1 MAEATK
7 TILKLTNTEA
17 IIKVSGNALDSTTI
31 SLATYL
37 LSGSGSEVVS
47 GTPKVNIA
55 AMVCYGIPGG
65 YATITR
71 GGVVVL
77 SAANDA
83 LSMIDLTGRPFVPD
97 TTGNTSDIVVTINTQ
112 QCQVYLF
119 VKKVSGYKSTDSLA
133 TTNS

>member
-1 MAEATK
+1 MAVTK

-17 IIKVSGNALDSTTI
+17 IIKVTGIATDTTTI
-31 SLATYL
+31 SLATDL
-37 LSGSGSEVVS
+37 LSGTEIVS

-65 YATITR
+65 YATVAR
-71 GGVVVL
+71 GGAVVL
-77 SAANDA
+77 NAANDA
-83 LSMIDLTGRPFVPD
+83 LSMIDLTGHPFVPD

-119 VKKVSGYKSTDSLA
+119 VKKVSGYKTTDALSIQ
-133 TTNS
+133 NS

>member
-1 MAEATK
+1 MAVTK

-17 IIKVSGNALDSTTI
+17 IIKVTGIATDTTTI
-31 SLATYL
+31 SLATDL
-37 LSGSGSEVVS
+37 LSGTEIVS

-65 YATITR
+65 YATVSR
-71 GGVVVL
+71 GGAVVL
-77 SAANDA
+77 NAANDG
-83 LSMIDLTGRPFVPD
+83 LQMIDLTGHPFVPD

-119 VKKVSGYKSTDSLA
+119 VKKVAGYKTTDALS